1 MWEVPSAWRKAYE
14 RHPVMSKETESPL
27 PVIELRPMMPV
38 NSPRFRALLHLVSL
52 LIPACAAEPP
62 SEDYPRTETVVS
74 RRTAAWSEA
83 DRPESSPETKEL
95 EARLYM
101 EDPGRLIANSIR
113 AHGGWD
119 AWRSLRKLSYV
130 KAVEQPGKEAAAP
143 APAAAGEG
151 GAARVADR
159 DRFEIPVDPRGV
171 CPCGP
176 EPHPLHPGPP
186 GGREPL
192 EAVAV
197 EHAIVTLPFSLVSGD
212 LGKERLGVE
221 LDPRSGE
228 LLEKLKVSRKGG
240 AGTAWMVVYFDAET
254 ATVKRVLRTSVA
266 GPSELAFL
274 SEDREVGGIRIST
287 RREVHEL
294 RRQNMHVDRQK
305 PGRIETVTDVVAE

>member
-1 MWEVPSAWRKAYE
+1 
-14 RHPVMSKETESPL
+14 
-27 PVIELRPMMPV
+27 MMPV
-38 NSPRFRALLHLVSL
+38 NSPRSRALLCLASL
-52 LIPACAAEPP
+52 LIPACAAEPA
-62 SEDYPRTETVVS
+62 SEDYPRTEPVVS

-119 AWRSLRKLSYV
+119 AWRSLRKISYV
-130 KAVEQPGKEAAAP
+130 KAVEQPGKEGAAP
-143 APAAAGEG
+143 APAAAGDGG
-151 GAARVADR
+151 GAARDADR
-159 DRFEIPVDPRGV
+159 DRFEIPVDPRGL
-171 CPCGP
+171 CPCSP

-186 GGREPL
+186 GGRQAL
-192 EAVAV
+192 KAVAA

-212 LGKERLGVE
+212 LRKERLGVE

-228 LLEKLKVSRKGG
+228 LLEKLKVSPKGG
-240 AGTAWMVVYFDAET
+240 AGTEWMVVYFDAET
-254 ATVKRVLRTSVA
+254 AILKRVLRTSVA

-274 SEDREVGGIRIST
+274 SEDREVGGIRIPT

-305 PGRIETVTDVVAE
+305 PARIETLSGLAAE